1 MLKYC
6 IIFVLET
13 AQMEATESTQVVT
26 QEASVIQEGIVIQEG
41 TVVQESTGA
50 KKVLMEVGST

>member
-1 MLKYC
+1 
-6 IIFVLET
+6 
-13 AQMEATESTQVVT
+13 MEATESTQVVT